1 MLFLE
6 KGQKLNISAVIN
18 RFTQSNYHAICDEL
32 ASNDPDL
39 AAIIKTCGYPPFW
52 SRPNTFETLVH
63 IILEQQV
70 SLASAL
76 SALNKLKERL
86 QELTPARLLLLTDE
100 ETRSCYV
107 SRQKS
112 AYLKYLAE
120 ALLSGQLNL
129 AELEELPDDIIR
141 ARLIAMKGI
150 GHWTADVYLMFVLQH
165 PDVFPIGDL
174 AAINALKRVKNLP
187 PGVSKEEILAIAG
200 KWKPYRTIA
209 AMLLWHFYLSSPKN
223 KGLAG

>member
-1 MLFLE
+1 MIH
-6 KGQKLNISAVIN
+6 K
-18 RFTQSNYHAICDEL
+18 FTSSTYHSICDEL
-32 ASNDPDL
+32 ALADDDL
-39 AAIIKTCGYPPFW
+39 AAIIQTYGYPPFW

-86 QELTPARLLLLTDE
+86 QELTPARVLLLTDE
-100 ETRSCYV
+100 EMRACYV

-112 AYLKYLAE
+112 AYIKYLAE

-129 AELEELPDDIIR
+129 TELEDMPDDQVR
-141 ARLIAMKGI
+141 AKLIALKGI
-150 GHWTADVYLMFVLQH
+150 GNWTADVYLMFVLQH

-174 AAINALKRVKNLP
+174 AAVNALKRVKKLP
-187 PGVSKEEILAIAG
+187 GDTTSEQLLKIAESWRPNRTLA
-200 KWKPYRTIA
+200 T
-209 AMLLWHFYLSSPKN
+209 MLLWHFYLSYPSRKALN
-223 KGLAG
+223 V